1 MPPISKAEGI
11 KEKNHAGN
19 SLRRT
24 VILVV
29 FLITCLLGGW
39 AAWMTGRACAQTWR
53 TYPQLLLYLI
63 PLGVAV
69 RFIHFALFEGT
80 LLSLHYYLVDVIV
93 LMIIGT
99 VGFRYTRTKQ
109 MVRQYNWLYEKPRP
123 SAGRQNNLKLRRYAA
138 ELLKDHA
145 EKQVQRRYC
154 WLISKIIRR
163 CKTSFRGNYNREFK

>member
-1 MPPISKAEGI
+1 MQGI
-11 KEKNHAGN
+11 LYEE
-19 SLRRT
+19 SSFWLF
-24 VILVV
+24 

-39 AAWMTGRACAQTWR
+39 AAWMTGRACASTWR

-63 PLGVAV
+63 PLGAAV

-109 MVRQYNWLYEKPRP
+109 MVRQYSWLYEKASPL
-123 SAGRQNNLKLRRYAA
+123 SWKAK
-138 ELLKDHA
+138 
-145 EKQVQRRYC
+145 
-154 WLISKIIRR
+154 
-163 CKTSFRGNYNREFK
+163 